1 VVNASLNW
9 ASIVGIVLAVGGALL
24 YFMRSFKPALARDYD
39 VFFAAVGLLCGGIL
53 FFQGWRL
60 DPILQF
66 GQFLLAGTTVFF
78 AYESVRLRGIT
89 TEQARRSSFI
99 DDEDGAPAGPRIG
112 GRDAWGND
120 LDRLDEPEPLRR
132 RIRSRQVMD
141 DRTDEEDFY
150 RPRTTPR
157 TAIPERAVSRSGR
170 GSAPDDWNPGPSPA
184 SPRDLPPRTSRY
196 GPEGAG
202 GDSFGNGPGPTRAAY
217 GSSGPGASADAAPG
231 FGARRRDRDEGR
243 RGTRPSAISSA
254 DDRPRSG
261 RRPDSGPGGGPGVAP
276 LGSRGAVPQ
285 GSPITGASAYGFR
298 PGAGPEPGLGN
309 GSGPL
314 GAAPRSNQ
322 PPLGRSGSDSGRA
335 RDSGSD
341 SGGGGG
347 GGRSSGPAMSDAEF
361 RPLRKVEGTAS
372 PSTDGPGARGDGRPP
387 APSFESAPGRSGNSA
402 ASTNPGRDNSSRF
415 DD

>member
-1 VVNASLNW
+1 MVNASLNW

-39 VFFAAVGLLCGGIL
+39 VFFAAIGLLCGGIL

-99 DDEDGAPAGPRIG
+99 DDEDGAPVGPRIG

-132 RIRSRQVMD
+132 RIRSRQGMD
-141 DRTDEEDFY
+141 ERTDEEDFY
-150 RPRTTPR
+150 RPRTSPR
-157 TAIPERAVSRSGR
+157 TAIPERAMSRSGR
-170 GSAPDDWNPGPSPA
+170 GSAPADWNPGPSPA
-184 SPRDLPPRTSRY
+184 GPRDLPPRTGRY
-196 GPEGAG
+196 APEGGAG
-202 GDSFGNGPGPTRAAY
+202 GDSFGNGPAPRAAY
-217 GSSGPGASADAAPG
+217 GSGGPGPSADAGPG

-254 DDRPRSG
+254 DDMPRSG
-261 RRPDSGPGGGPGVAP
+261 RRPEGSPSGAPGVAP

-285 GSPITGASAYGFR
+285 GSPIAGASAYGFR

-314 GAAPRSNQ
+314 GSAPRSNQ
-322 PPLGRSGSDSGRA
+322 PPLGRSGGGSGRDSGRE
-335 RDSGSD
+335 S
-341 SGGGGG
+341 
-347 GGRSSGPAMSDAEF
+347 GRSSGPAMSDAEF
-361 RPLRKVEGTAS
+361 RPLRQVEGPAS
-372 PSTDGPGARGDGRPP
+372 PSADGPGARGDGRPA
-387 APSFESAPGRSGNSA
+387 APSFESGPGRGGSSA
-402 ASTNPGRDNSSRF
+402 ASTTPGRDNSSRF